1 MPVALITGASR
12 EIGIGAAVAR
22 RLAADGYD
30 IALTFWNAY
39 DARMPWGSEPGEVAA
54 LHDELL
60 AAGARCVMV
69 EADLSAPPT
78 AAAVFD
84 RVNEALGAV
93 EAMVLS
99 HCESVDSGM
108 LDTTAESFDLHFAV
122 NARASW
128 LLMREFAQRFVG
140 RVGRGRIIALTSD
153 HVVHNMPYGASKAAL
168 DRITVAAAH
177 EFGHLGITANTINP
191 GATDTGWMSAEL
203 LTSVASANA
212 MGRVGRPIDAANVI
226 AFLCSEQGG
235 WITGQTLYSNGGA
248 VS

>member
-12 EIGIGAAVAR
+12 EVGIGAAVAR

-30 IALTFWNAY
+30 IALAYWTAY
-39 DARMPWGSEPGEVAA
+39 DTRMPWGSEPTEVEA
-54 LHDELL
+54 LRDELL
-60 AAGARCVMV
+60 ATGARCVMV
-69 EADLSAPPT
+69 EADLTASPA

-84 RVNEALGAV
+84 TVNESLGAV

-108 LDTTAESFDLHFAV
+108 LDTTVESFDLHFAV

-140 RVGRGRIIALTSD
+140 RDGRGRIIALTSD

-177 EFGHLGITANTINP
+177 ELGHLGITANTINP
-191 GATDTGWMSAEL
+191 GATDTGWMSAQL
-203 LTSVASANA
+203 KLSVASANA
-212 MGRVGRPIDAANVI
+212 LGRVGQPIDAANLI
-226 AFLCSEQGG
+226 GFLCSEQGG

-248 VS
+248 LG